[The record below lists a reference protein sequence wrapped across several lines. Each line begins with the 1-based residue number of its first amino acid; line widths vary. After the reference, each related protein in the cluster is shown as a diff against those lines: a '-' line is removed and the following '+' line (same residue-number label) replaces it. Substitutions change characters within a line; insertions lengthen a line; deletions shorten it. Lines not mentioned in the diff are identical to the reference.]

1 MLGLGLGQTLRL
13 NAVARPPN
21 PNEPAAGCDAILSF
35 ADANGTPVGRG
46 PGPTQINPGQAAFL
60 DFPASLLVST
70 IGQRAEVRPTLR
82 VESVA
87 GMNAC
92 PGVVFLTETFD
103 IYSMRTWAAQ
113 APNMDKPPNPN
124 LPAP

>member
-1 MLGLGLGQTLRL
+1 VTLGF
-13 NAVARPPN
+13 V
-21 PNEPAAGCDAILSF
+21 
-35 ADANGTPVGRG
+35 DANGTPVGRG

-60 DFPASLLVST
+60 DFPASLLVSA